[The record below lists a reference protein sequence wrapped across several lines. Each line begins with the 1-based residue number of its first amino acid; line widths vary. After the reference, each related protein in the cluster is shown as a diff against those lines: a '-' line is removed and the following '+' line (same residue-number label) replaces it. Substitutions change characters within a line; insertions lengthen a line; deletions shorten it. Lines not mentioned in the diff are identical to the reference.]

1 MSQERRIIMLTGYEW
16 DICKKILSGKK
27 MTYGIKKSAI
37 GYIFFGGT
45 IDCPR
50 FCVDYYEKTK
60 WDDLLI
66 VEAVKDE
73 DSYYF
78 RPKFSDDKILI
89 YSEDYYVKDVL
100 SAPLGEIKT
109 SRNRDRASKR
119 DPYSSFYDNLDPNY
133 VMNYEELVTKNPLAI
148 NLASLIELEEIE
160 NLEIVMAYNKE
171 NASELSREL
180 KRMKLDA
187 SRDLIT
193 YYRELHQRMDKKNKL
208 NH

>member
-1 MSQERRIIMLTGYEW
+1 MLTGYEW
-16 DICKKILSGKK
+16 DICEKILSGKR

-37 GYIFFGGT
+37 GYIFFGG
-45 IDCPR
+45 IIGCPR
-50 FCVDYYEKTK
+50 FCVNYYEKTK

-89 YSEDYYVKDVL
+89 YSEDYYVRDVL

-109 SRNRDRASKR
+109 SGNRERASLR
-119 DPYSSFYDNLDPNY
+119 DPYCSFYDNLDPNY

-148 NLASLIELEEIE
+148 NLGSLIELEEID
-160 NLEIVMAYNKE
+160 NLERVMSYNKE
-171 NASELSREL
+171 YASELSREL
-180 KRMKLDA
+180 KRMKFNA
-187 SRDLIT
+187 SEDLIT
-193 YYRELHQRMDKKNKL
+193 YYRELHQRMDKTNKL

>member
-1 MSQERRIIMLTGYEW
+1 MLTGYEW
-16 DICKKILSGKK
+16 DICKEILSGKR
-27 MTYGIKKSAI
+27 MTYGIQKSAI
-37 GYIFFGGT
+37 GYISFGGT

-50 FCVDYYEKTK
+50 FCVDYYEETK
-60 WDDLLI
+60 GDDLLI

-78 RPKFSDDKILI
+78 KPKFSDDKILI
-89 YSEDYYVKDVL
+89 YSEDYYARDVL

-109 SRNRDRASKR
+109 SVNRDRASLI
-119 DPYSSFYDNLDPNY
+119 DPYCSFYDNLDPNY

-148 NLASLIELEEIE
+148 NLGSLIKLEEIE

-171 NASELSREL
+171 YASELSREL